1 MPNATCLQVTGGLIM
16 RNKSPK
22 LFLIVGNP
30 ASGKDEL
37 IEAVHVIGSLHAEIV
52 PKHTDR
58 SWRIGDDDEMIC
70 YDLPDFDNPEKRIEN
85 PNYDLE
91 NCDISYI
98 NYGTTYGIKTSLIWD
113 KLRQGIT
120 QVLVVSNKDAL
131 NALKATFDDLA
142 IVVYVYAQISSSR
155 YREIEEKKQLDKK
168 RKDPNYTIDYEYIN
182 QRVNDFDQ
190 AWKLYEDNFMLFN
203 HVFIYADKKED
214 LFDQIFRLFRAYERG
229 F

>member
-1 MPNATCLQVTGGLIM
+1 M

-37 IEAVHVIGSLHAEIV
+37 IEAVHVIGALHGEIV

-70 YDLPDFDNPEKRIEN
+70 PDMPDPINSENTIIN
-85 PNYDLE
+85 PNHDLK
-91 NCDISYI
+91 NCDITYI
-98 NYGTTYGIKTSLIWD
+98 NYGTTYGIKTSVIWD

-120 QVLVVSNKDAL
+120 QVLVVSNKSAL
-131 NALKATFDDLA
+131 NKLKETFDDLA
-142 IVVYVYAQISSSR
+142 VIVYVYAQITSLE

-168 RKDPNYTIDYEYIN
+168 NKDPNYIIDYDYIN
-182 QRVNDFDQ
+182 QRVNDFDL

-203 HVFIYADKKED
+203 HVFIFADKKED